1 MSKPKL
7 WTREFLGI
15 SLSSFFLFLPF
26 YILMITLP
34 IYTLN
39 DLEGNKTQVGLIVT
53 LFLIAAVIIRPFT
66 GKLLDIFGKREM
78 LYFSLSLYLIATLG
92 YLIINH
98 FTTLLILP
106 MLSYLSYRALLQEDG
121 LINMEKM

>member
-1 MSKPKL
+1 MKECDVFVKTKALDERISWNLVIKL
-7 WTREFLGI
+7 
-15 SLSSFFLFLPF
+15 FLFLPF

-78 LYFSLSLYLIATLG
+78 LYFS
-92 YLIINH
+92 
-98 FTTLLILP
+98 
-106 MLSYLSYRALLQEDG
+106 
-121 LINMEKM
+121 